1 MTRGKKKKII
11 DSSADSKVR
20 WELFG
25 LLIVAGLLVAWGVQ
39 FILFT
44 PVGR

>member
-1 MTRGKKKKII
+1 MTHGKKKII
-11 DSSADSKVR
+11 DSSADSRLKVSGFMVVI
-20 WELFG
+20 LAG
-25 LLIVAGLLVAWGVQ
+25 VLIAWGVH